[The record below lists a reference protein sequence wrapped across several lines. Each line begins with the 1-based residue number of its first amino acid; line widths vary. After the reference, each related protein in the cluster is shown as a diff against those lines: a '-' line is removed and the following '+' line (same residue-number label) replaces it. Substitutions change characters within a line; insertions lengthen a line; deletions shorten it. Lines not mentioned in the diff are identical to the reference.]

1 MACKHLFLQSAACTL
16 CGWPL
21 PRPYEPLSRG
31 PKLPP
36 CAFASARCSRQAPH
50 LSPPMP
56 SCLEPH
62 RGQPVIVPCISC
74 DELAQHDADAP
85 ILECPTCHSQ
95 WACERWRT
103 ADELIAFIREKLA
116 EDQDASRRA
125 FYNAQSLL
133 FQIAQAVDAFPVS
146 GGR

>member
-1 MACKHLFLQSAACTL
+1 MACKHLFLQSPACTL

-31 PKLPP
+31 PLFSP
-36 CAFASARCSRQAPH
+36 CASCGKPTQTHDGIGGDRCGA
-50 LSPPMP
+50 
-56 SCLEPH
+56 CLEPL
-62 RGQPVIVPCISC
+62 RGQTVIVPCISC
-74 DELAQHDADAP
+74 DELAQHNADAP
-85 ILECPTCHSQ
+85 ILECPTCHTQ

-116 EDQDASRRA
+116 EDQDASRRS